1 MTWSTLSSGAQNTTS
16 LVIAALTGSLGFG
29 LQGVFLAV
37 AGGMLVYGVVTA
49 GALRLGAWGRDGAG
63 ARG

>member
-1 MTWSTLSSGAQNTTS
+1 MRGAG
-16 LVIAALTGSLGFG
+16 AALTGSLGFG